1 MGAQESWARKSR
13 LTRTGTVEILPKM
26 ALKFVPSGGS
36 VGEFERLLDLEVRQT
51 FDFEDAAGEDVL
63 LALLLDG

>member
-1 MGAQESWARKSR
+1 
-13 LTRTGTVEILPKM
+13 M

-63 LALLLDG
+63 LALLLDGQEAP